1 MKKSISVL
9 LIAILM
15 ITLAA
20 CGDGMQDGQ
29 DGIYRKFHA
38 MQNYMAEVEVTV
50 YGNKGNTIYTM
61 RQFYEEPDKFR
72 CEVLNDAGETENV
85 FVSDGGKT
93 KIQSIKFGSRTIADV
108 QEQMD
113 YMSVNEFFTH
123 YFMDGDAAAET
134 AADSSEDILLKLG
147 DSSGRYRFSQNLWI
161 DEKSL
166 MPKRLVTFD
175 RDGGESLS
183 VVFHSFVINHKDF
196 NADFSVE

>member
-61 RQFYEEPDKFR
+61 RQFYE
-72 CEVLNDAGETENV
+72 
-85 FVSDGGKT
+85 
-93 KIQSIKFGSRTIADV
+93 
-108 QEQMD
+108 
-113 YMSVNEFFTH
+113 
-123 YFMDGDAAAET
+123 
-134 AADSSEDILLKLG
+134 
-147 DSSGRYRFSQNLWI
+147 
-161 DEKSL
+161 
-166 MPKRLVTFD
+166 
-175 RDGGESLS
+175 DGGESLS
-183 VVFHSFVINHKDF
+183 VVYHSFVINHKDF